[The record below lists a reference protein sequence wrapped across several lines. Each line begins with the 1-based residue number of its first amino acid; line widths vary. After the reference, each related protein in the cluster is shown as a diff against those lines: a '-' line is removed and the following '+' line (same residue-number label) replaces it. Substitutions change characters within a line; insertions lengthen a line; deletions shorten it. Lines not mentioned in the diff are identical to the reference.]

1 MAGSYAIDNEKFGTF
16 LARLRKEKGMTQKEL
31 AEKLFVSDKAVSKWE
46 RGLSLPDI
54 ALLQPMAEVLGASVT
69 ELLSGQHIRE
79 DQPLTVREVEPL
91 LTGALTMTDQE
102 QEAQREHR
110 RAWGMRFLWALALCA
125 VETGLLCRFAP
136 ARFWGEDIT
145 FVILPP
151 LMALIFGIYFIFFS
165 KEKLP
170 VFYDQYKV
178 NFYSDGMFRMN
189 VPGVYFNNSNW
200 PHILN
205 AVRAWACLTLGGWA
219 ALYAAARMLLVGL
232 GASEMAQFGIL
243 LPATLFVILG
253 GMMIPIY
260 VVGKKYQ

>member
-1 MAGSYAIDNEKFGTF
+1 MAGSYEIDNEKFGTF

-31 AEKLFVSDKAVSKWE
+31 AERLFVSDKAVSKWE

-110 RAWGMRFLWALALCA
+110 RAWGKWFFLALSALA
-125 VETGLLCRFAP
+125 VELLTLWGQFRDELSAFAY
-136 ARFWGEDIT
+136 
-145 FVILPP
+145 LPP
-151 LMALIFGIYFIFFS
+151 LLAGTFGVYFVFIA
-165 KEKLP
+165 KEKIP
-170 VFYDQYKV
+170 TFYDQNRI
-178 NFYSDGMFRMN
+178 NFYSDGIFRMN
-189 VPGVYFNNSNW
+189 VPGVYFNNQNW
-200 PHILN
+200 PHILS
-205 AVRAWACLTLGGWA
+205 AVRAWACLTLGGWVPVYTGIKWVLE
-219 ALYAAARMLLVGL
+219 ALQLPVMGAFAILMFLTMIAIFGGL
-232 GASEMAQFGIL
+232 F
-243 LPATLFVILG
+243 
-253 GMMIPIY
+253 IPVY